1 MPRGQ
6 GLRDETKRFVMVRGA
21 QTVEQVITVA
31 WLAEATA
38 VHAPVQG
45 HKAVI
50 QELNNLKRMFGRLI
64 ATTAPE

>member
-1 MPRGQ
+1 
-6 GLRDETKRFVMVRGA
+6 MVRGA

>member
-1 MPRGQ
+1 
-6 GLRDETKRFVMVRGA
+6 MVRGA

-45 HKAVI
+45 DKAVI
-50 QELNNLKRMFGRLI
+50 QLLNNLKRINVR
-64 ATTAPE
+64 APHCDDSPGIGDD